1 MGGRRDKGLSVTRYL
16 TGQTGIAGLTWDGV
30 RGQILAP
37 PPYQID
43 LTTSRKLQNW
53 HDLLGAELPTTHIAI
68 RYDYGMFRQKLV
80 HGFQIETPDAWL
92 ANGNPWELH
101 RPEYTQRVKFGGIMR
116 PMKRAPLSRP
126 TMKRAHVKSS
136 SEHA

>member
-1 MGGRRDKGLSVTRYL
+1 MGNRRDKGLSVTRYL
-16 TGQTGIAGLTWDGV
+16 TGHAGIAGLTWDGV

-68 RYDYGMFRQKLV
+68 RYDYGMDSIGQ
-80 HGFQIETPDAWL
+80 AWVGMQL
-92 ANGNPWELH
+92 HHFVPLLQAHYDKQRGNE
-101 RPEYTQRVKFGGIMR
+101 
-116 PMKRAPLSRP
+116 
-126 TMKRAHVKSS
+126 
-136 SEHA
+136 